1 MPHIV
6 HIVHIV
12 HLPRSAGLV
21 IQKSSKKVSGPDC
34 PSVHR
39 NHYPLIRQHPPAC
52 PATAPSERAGQKA
65 LSARVRPPSP
75 VSLISLIRV
84 QSREGSVERNTGCG
98 SDVCSVSPLL
108 CCHCPRPPD
117 RGSNQAQTCN
127 PCSSHHRLRPRRH
140 HHRHGHGGLVSSRNG
155 AILSVVAG
163 EHCRGPWAGVLLC
176 RIVATGGAEV
186 RAIK

>member
-75 VSLISLIRV
+75 VSLISLIRRR
-84 QSREGSVERNTGCG
+84 SRVEKVVLRGTLGADQM
-98 SDVCSVSPLL
+98 SAPFPPLL
-108 CCHCPRPPD
+108 AATV
-117 RGSNQAQTCN
+117 RGLPTVAAI
-127 PCSSHHRLRPRRH
+127 RLRP
-140 HHRHGHGGLVSSRNG
+140 
-155 AILSVVAG
+155 AILVLVIIVSV
-163 EHCRGPWAGVLLC
+163 L
-176 RIVATGGAEV
+176 VATITDMAMVGWCHPGMEPY
-186 RAIK
+186 

>member
-21 IQKSSKKVSGPDC
+21 IQKSSKKVWGPDC

-98 SDVCSVSPLL
+98 SDVCSVSP
-108 CCHCPRPPD
+108 PGAATV
-117 RGSNQAQTCN
+117 RGLPTVAAI
-127 PCSSHHRLRPRRH
+127 RLRP
-140 HHRHGHGGLVSSRNG
+140 
-155 AILSVVAG
+155 AILVLVIIVSV
-163 EHCRGPWAGVLLC
+163 L
-176 RIVATGGAEV
+176 VATITDMAMVGWCHPGMEPY
-186 RAIK
+186 

>member
-1 MPHIV
+1 MSTCSDRPA
-6 HIVHIV
+6 
-12 HLPRSAGLV
+12 SLV
-21 IQKSSKKVSGPDC
+21 IQKSSKKVSARNC
-34 PSVHR
+34 PSVHLD
-39 NHYPLIRQHPPAC
+39 HYPLIRHHPPASATSALLHLKEPDKRRC
-52 PATAPSERAGQKA
+52 PSVSGP
-65 LSARVRPPSP
+65 LP